1 MSEGWHDS
9 FLNDQG
15 LGKSLLIPSDVI
27 PEHKRYTHAGITVF
41 LSFHQDLTDRLSD
54 AHHIQDNTQVWKSI
68 GLYKAFV
75 PSQRKIHIIPHFP
88 ATQICKSKV

>member
-1 MSEGWHDS
+1 MSEGWHGS

-54 AHHIQDNTQVWKSI
+54 AHHIQDNTQEHWVIQSFC
-68 GLYKAFV
+68 AF
-75 PSQRKIHIIPHFP
+75 PKENTHHTTFSSN
-88 ATQICKSKV
+88 TDM